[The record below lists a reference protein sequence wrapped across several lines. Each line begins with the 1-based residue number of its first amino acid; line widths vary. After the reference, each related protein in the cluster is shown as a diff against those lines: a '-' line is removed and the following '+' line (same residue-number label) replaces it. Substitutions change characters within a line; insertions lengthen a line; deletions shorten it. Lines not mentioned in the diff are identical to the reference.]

1 MAKTKDQKQKERR
14 EYAKRYREE
23 NKEKLKLKREENKE
37 QLTEYYKKWREE
49 NKSYYNEYMKTYKE
63 NNPHIKEYQKE
74 YLKSYRKEYEQNR
87 RKTNSFYKLITNIRS
102 RTFKAIKHYNLSKT
116 SSTMKMLECDKKTLL
131 EWLQWSG
138 ETWNSEF
145 DIENFN
151 GDEYHIDHVKTF
163 KDVELGIYTLDE
175 VCHYTNLQILPADI
189 NLSKGSNSW

>member
-1 MAKTKDQKQKERR
+1 VEYSRNYRKQNRELIRQKL
-14 EYAKRYREE
+14 
-23 NKEKLKLKREENKE
+23 NNNPFLKLTKYIRVRTTNAVKRH
-37 QLTEYYKKWREE
+37 Q
-49 NKSYYNEYMKTYKE
+49 
-63 NNPHIKEYQKE
+63 
-74 YLKSYRKEYEQNR
+74 
-87 RKTNSFYKLITNIRS
+87 
-102 RTFKAIKHYNLSKT
+102 LSKT
-116 SSTMKMLECDKKTLL
+116 SSTMKMLGCDSKTLL